1 MNTSRTSRIEHLLAD
16 LQRRNRPPMPLV
28 LYARSEGGFTAEGVT
43 YTTVSDFVAQH
54 GSLPLV
60 LIPGHQGRPIPRD
73 QG

>member
-16 LQRRNRPPMPLV
+16 LQRRNRPPVPLV
-28 LYARSEGGFTAEGVT
+28 LYGRAEGGFTAEGVT

-60 LIPGHQGRPIPRD
+60 LIPNRTCGLAG
-73 QG
+73 